1 VAPRSVFLQWSL
13 LLREGER
20 VLGDLAAYT
29 EINTIELSNFCLEW
43 GESRVPGRAEGPSP
57 LALPPQADFG
67 GLPVP
72 LADQELFRSLAE
84 VMELIRAKG
93 FEIACNLAPLYVSP
107 GGLAQLACVDVTG
120 ARVPGIHPRLAVY
133 ACPSNPAT
141 VAYGE
146 AMAREFVAGWPALD
160 VLTVNH
166 AEYPFWPQAGLRELF
181 VCFCDSCR
189 VRAESLDLDFGRM
202 RQEALALYSQLTAPH
217 GRRRS
222 LEPRLSPADVLTV
235 LLERP
240 FLADWLSFR
249 LGTMSEFVQRVT
261 GAARDA
267 ARVAGDGIRI
277 GLEFQLPALARLV
290 GTDFVGLGAFFDWLT
305 PKFPDYL
312 AGSVIPVVADEIAA
326 KTRAWEVPA
335 VRRTLRELLDLG
347 PGPEEYEAIA
357 QPAEGLLYSN
367 TFDPSIIERQ
377 RRFLDALDGGR
388 PLYPYIW
395 LYDHDLEGLKR
406 KLATIRA
413 NGFEGSFLWC
423 WDRDLTTESVAA
435 LAGAL

>member
-1 VAPRSVFLQWSL
+1 MFLQWSL

-20 VLGDLAAYT
+20 VLDDLAAFT

-43 GESRVPGRAEGPSP
+43 GESRVPGRTEEPAP

-72 LADQELFRSLAE
+72 LADPELFRSLVE

-107 GGLAQLACVDVTG
+107 NGLAQLACVDVTG

-133 ACPSNPAT
+133 ACPSNPAS

-166 AEYPFWPQAGLRELF
+166 AEYPLWPQAGLRDLF
-181 VCFCDSCR
+181 VCFCASCR
-189 VRAESLDLDFGRM
+189 ARAESLDLDFDRI
-202 RQEALALYSQLTAPH
+202 REEALALYNQLTAPR
-217 GRRRS
+217 GRRS
-222 LEPRLSPADVLTV
+222 PEARLSPADVLTV

-240 FLADWLSFR
+240 LLADWLSFR
-249 LGTMSEFVQRVT
+249 LGSMSEFVRPVT
-261 GAARDA
+261 EAAREA
-267 ARVAGDGIRI
+267 ARGAGHGVRI

-290 GTDFVGLGAFFDWLT
+290 GTDFVALSQLFDWLA

-312 AGSVIPVVADEIAA
+312 VGSVIPVVADEIAA
-326 KTRAWEVPA
+326 KTRAWEASA
-335 VRRTLRELLDLG
+335 VRRALRELLDLG
-347 PGPEEYEAIA
+347 PGPEEYEATS

-377 RRFLDALDGGR
+377 LRFLDALDGGR
-388 PLYPYIW
+388 PLHPYIW

-423 WDRDLTTESVAA
+423 WDRDLTTESLAA